1 MAKKR
6 ARSSFTCKDKK
17 GEGKMIGL
25 MVVGVI
31 VGYIFLAKIIV
42 TKVYEKTQSL
52 KKKYIA
58 LAIMILIP
66 TWDAIL
72 GLPIYLYLCK
82 YHAGVKI
89 YQTVENV
96 EGFYVGE
103 ESKKYRSP
111 EPYTGYRYV
120 DYKEKESGKYY
131 RSYWLDNNT
140 SELCIPVGEYLYS
153 DYAKAFKQGRCIAK
167 EEIAEIEVS
176 QWENSGYRMKIFE
189 IPILNIKKEKLFYTK
204 DRHSN
209 IILGEV
215 DDIWWDVGY
224 VAGNVFT
231 GWNSSMEPKG
241 LNYMDGKFSY
251 EDVLKK
257 ILIPKGDK

>member
-1 MAKKR
+1 
-6 ARSSFTCKDKK
+6 
-17 GEGKMIGL
+17 MIGL

-31 VGYIFLAKIIV
+31 VGYIFLAKFIV

-58 LAIMILIP
+58 LAIVILIP

-72 GLPIYLYLCK
+72 GLPIYMYLCK

-103 ESKKYRSP
+103 QDKAKESITL
-111 EPYTGYRYV
+111 PYKGYNFV
-120 DYKEKESGKYY
+120 DYKDEKDGKYY
-131 RSYWLDNNT
+131 RNSWLDNNT
-140 SELCIPVGEYLYS
+140 SERCISYKGAWNP
-153 DYAKAFKQGRCIAK
+153 DYTKAFEQGKCIVK
-167 EEIAEIEVS
+167 EEIAESKVS
-176 QWENSGYRMKIFE
+176 QWENRGYRMKIFE
-189 IPILNIKKEKLFYTK
+189 IPILNIKQEKLFYIK

-257 ILIPKGDK
+257 ILKPKGDK